1 MHEPFKKVIIV
12 ERKSMEN
19 DATNNVLESAVEQSI
34 LADIP
39 AFNYNYASST
49 QRFFNWLID
58 NLVMRFGVSY
68 LTGAGIGV
76 LLQLISPEIIVELSS
91 GQRGFI
97 FWSVSYLVGICNY
110 LFYYTLCEKLF
121 RGYTLGKFITGTRA
135 IREDDEELTFKDAL
149 LRSLCRIV
157 PLEVFS
163 ALAGFPWHDRWTK
176 TKVVKTR

>member
-1 MHEPFKKVIIV
+1 
-12 ERKSMEN
+12 
-19 DATNNVLESAVEQSI
+19 
-34 LADIP
+34 
-39 AFNYNYASST
+39 
-49 QRFFNWLID
+49 
-58 NLVMRFGVSY
+58 VSY
-68 LTGAGIGV
+68 V
-76 LLQLISPEIIVELSS
+76 
-91 GQRGFI
+91 I
-97 FWSVSYLVGICNY
+97 FICNY

-157 PLEVFS
+157 PLEVLS